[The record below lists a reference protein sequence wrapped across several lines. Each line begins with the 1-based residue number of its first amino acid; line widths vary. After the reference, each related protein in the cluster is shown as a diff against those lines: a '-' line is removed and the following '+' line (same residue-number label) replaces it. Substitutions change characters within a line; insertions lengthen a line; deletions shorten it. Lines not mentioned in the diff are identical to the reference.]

1 MGHSF
6 ANRTDLKKKKLF
18 TFLNVLDFFLWHLF
32 INLIDTHI
40 GIFEKKNFLRD
51 INLILI

>member
-6 ANRTDLKKKKLF
+6 ANRTDLKKKFF
-18 TFLNVLDFFLWHLF
+18 TFLKVLNFFLWHHF

-40 GIFEKKNFLRD
+40 GIFGKIFFFRENTVGKK
-51 INLILI
+51 